1 MDEYNLEKWRE
12 RSCHGPPF
20 TLVAS
25 GVLLPTCWPQP
36 SHWRRIHRQPHQPET
51 IINSYIYI
59 FISIINP
66 YTGCQLSNSGSPSR
80 KNIHSKSKN
89 DRHEGTIDHQPATD
103 RCVWKNRVII
113 PSIPSFVIPSQNCHN
128 MKGHLSFCKHKPAGF
143 LRKFGL
149 TVFSILIV
157 WTHTACFLFILT
169 DTSTYFHHLGLFH
182 LSGSKPLDSRSLS
195 RKNWPVMLNPGLCQS
210 QLERWPILIP
220 KVKAFFVGFAKKYGF
235 TLLFFCLPGGWA
247 RWINSCGWTVQRLV
261 SLTRKRPTGDLVS
274 CGEGGEKKEWLP
286 WENRMLEPFRKPHP
300 AAIFSC
306 FQYWKGKHAETVMIS
321 CGLSIPA
328 IARAFLRTIGVSQGG
343 MRPSQVC
350 ISSGYSW
357 TPNDFPK
364 LSSLVSL
371 SLRLLIAAVAVA
383 AIAVLAMVIAVAAP
397 GRKKSWWKLLPRPFG

>member
-1 MDEYNLEKWRE
+1 MIAMR
-12 RSCHGPPF
+12 
-20 TLVAS
+20 
-25 GVLLPTCWPQP
+25 VLL
-36 SHWRRIHRQPHQPET
+36 T
-51 IINSYIYI
+51 IN
-59 FISIINP
+59 
-66 YTGCQLSNSGSPSR
+66 QQ
-80 KNIHSKSKN
+80 HSDVS
-89 DRHEGTIDHQPATD
+89 E
-103 RCVWKNRVII
+103 KNRVII
-113 PSIPSFVIPSQNCHN
+113 PSIRSFVIPSQNCHN
-128 MKGHLSFCKHKPAGF
+128 LRGHLSFCKHKPAGF

-157 WTHTACFLFILT
+157 WTHTACFLLILT
-169 DTSTYFHHLGLFH
+169 DTSTI
-182 LSGSKPLDSRSLS
+182 SASSTSQMGSKPLDSRSLS
-195 RKNWPVMLNPGLCQS
+195 LKISGHVEPRTLPKPVGKVTNFDSKS
-210 QLERWPILIP
+210 QGI
-220 KVKAFFVGFAKKYGF
+220 FYGF
-235 TLLFFCLPGGWA
+235 CQKIWVHPTVFFPPGGWA

-357 TPNDFPK
+357 TPQWLSQAFLPGFPQPEASHCCSGCCSHCRAGYGHCCGCSWAQK
-364 LSSLVSL
+364 ILVK
-371 SLRLLIAAVAVA
+371 IAAT
-383 AIAVLAMVIAVAAP
+383 
-397 GRKKSWWKLLPRPFG
+397 PFRVMS

>member
-1 MDEYNLEKWRE
+1 MIAMR
-12 RSCHGPPF
+12 
-20 TLVAS
+20 
-25 GVLLPTCWPQP
+25 VLL
-36 SHWRRIHRQPHQPET
+36 T
-51 IINSYIYI
+51 IN
-59 FISIINP
+59 
-66 YTGCQLSNSGSPSR
+66 Q
-80 KNIHSKSKN
+80 
-89 DRHEGTIDHQPATD
+89 QQTD
-103 RCVWKNRVII
+103 VSEKNRVII

-357 TPNDFPK
+357 TPQWLSQAFLPGFPQPEASHCCSGCCSHCRAGYGHCCGCSWAQK
-364 LSSLVSL
+364 ILVK
-371 SLRLLIAAVAVA
+371 IAAT
-383 AIAVLAMVIAVAAP
+383 
-397 GRKKSWWKLLPRPFG
+397 PFRVMS